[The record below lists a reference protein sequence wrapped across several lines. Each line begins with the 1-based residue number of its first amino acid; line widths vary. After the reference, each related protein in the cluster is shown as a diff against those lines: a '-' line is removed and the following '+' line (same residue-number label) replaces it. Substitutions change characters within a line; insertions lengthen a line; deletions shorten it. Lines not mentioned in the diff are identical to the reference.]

1 MAIVGESIEN
11 PLSGERITWV
21 ETAASST
28 GEVLAFDLEM
38 QPGAAVA
45 AEHRHLDQEERFAVT
60 AGSINV
66 SIDGAERMLSAGE
79 TAVVP
84 PGVAHRW
91 SNVAAER
98 AVVRVE
104 LRPALE
110 SEVFFETLFGLAR
123 DGRTNAKGIPGLLQ
137 IAVACADLG
146 DSCPRLVKPP
156 VAIQTLLL
164 TPLAPLGRWLGRRAS
179 YPAYSPDRAETPV
192 GQSGL
197 RRSTG

>member
-21 ETAASST
+21 ETAASSR

-38 QPGAAVA
+38 QQGAAVA
-45 AEHRHLDQEERFAVT
+45 AEHRHLAQEERFAVT

-66 SIDGAERMLSAGE
+66 SIDGAERTLSAGE

-110 SEVFFETLFGLAR
+110 SEVFFETLFGWR
-123 DGRTNAKGIPGLLQ
+123 GMVGRTRRVFL
-137 IAVACADLG
+137 ACCRSRSPAPI
-146 DSCPRLVKPP
+146 S
-156 VAIQTLLL
+156 A
-164 TPLAPLGRWLGRRAS
+164 TPARVLS
-179 YPAYSPDRAETPV
+179 S
-192 GQSGL
+192 
-197 RRSTG
+197 RRSRSKRFC

>member
-21 ETAASST
+21 ETAASSA
-28 GEVLAFDLEM
+28 GDVLAFDLEL

-45 AEHRHLDQEERFAVT
+45 AEHRHLRQEERFAVT
-60 AGSINV
+60 SGAINV
-66 SIDGAERMLSAGE
+66 SIDGTERTVAAGQN
-79 TAVVP
+79 AVVP
-84 PGVAHRW
+84 PGVPHSW

-123 DGRTNAKGIPGLLQ
+123 DGRTNAHGIPGVLQ
-137 IAVACADLG
+137 IAVAYSELG
-146 DSCPRLVKPP
+146 DSCSRVVKPP
-156 VAIQTLLL
+156 VTVQRLVL

-179 YPAYSPDRAETPV
+179 YPAYSPDRAE
-192 GQSGL
+192 
-197 RRSTG
+197 RS